1 MLIPDRM
8 GVMILGEA
16 SLFPQAMMPLFI
28 FEPRYRSMLA
38 ESLQTHRMFC
48 MAMQRMD
55 AVRESPTRIATLGL
69 VRASVQNPNGTSN
82 LVLQG
87 LIRVRLGKIVQTR
100 PFRKHLITPIKDTPE
115 RSPEIEALLGRSLDL
130 VEARLRQDQP
140 VPLDLIRQLAGGGQ
154 RLPETR
160 VEDCIRALR
169 AIREPGRYADLVAAL
184 LLPNPMARQM
194 ILEAVDPEYRLRQ
207 LVVFLLAEVNRA
219 AKGDGDDESL
229 GADGGIGEDE

>member
-28 FEPRYRSMLA
+28 FEPRYRAMLS
-38 ESLQTHRMFC
+38 ESLETHRMFC
-48 MAMQRMD
+48 LAMQRID
-55 AVRESPTRIATLGL
+55 AVRESPGRIATLGL
-69 VRASVQNPNGTSN
+69 VRASVRNPNGTSN

-100 PFRKHLITPIKDTPE
+100 PYRKHLITPVKEAPDLTPGLKE
-115 RSPEIEALLGRSLDL
+115 LLRRSMDL

-154 RLPETR
+154 RRPETR
-160 VEDCIRALR
+160 VEDCLRALER
-169 AIREPGRYADLVAAL
+169 IANPGRFIDLIAAL
-184 LLPNPMARQM
+184 LLPNPVARQV
-194 ILEAVDPEYRLRQ
+194 ILETVDTEDRLRH
-207 LVVFLLAEVNRA
+207 LIVFLAAEVN
-219 AKGDGDDESL
+219 G
-229 GADGGIGEDE
+229 GASGGGEA

>member
-8 GVMILGEA
+8 GVMILGEG

-28 FEPRYRSMLA
+28 YEPRYRDMLS
-38 ESLQTHRMFC
+38 ESLATHRMFC
-48 MAMQRMD
+48 LAMQRMD
-55 AVRESPTRIATLGL
+55 AIRESPSRIATLGL
-69 VRASVQNPNGTSN
+69 VRASVKNSNGTSN

-87 LIRVRLGKIVQTR
+87 LIRVRLGKIVQTKPYR
-100 PFRKHLITPIKDTPE
+100 QHLITPLKETSE

-140 VPLDLIRQLAGGGQ
+140 VPLELIRQLAGGGQ

-160 VEDCIRALR
+160 VEDCLEALK

-194 ILEAVDPEYRLRQ
+194 ILEAVDPEHRLRQ
-207 LVVFLLAEVNRA
+207 LVVFLLAEANRA
-219 AKGDGDDESL
+219 AQGGGDDDFL
-229 GADGGIGEDE
+229 GADPGDEGDE

>member
-28 FEPRYRSMLA
+28 FEPRYRAMLA
-38 ESLQTHRMFC
+38 ESLESHRMFC
-48 MAMQRMD
+48 MAMQRVD

-100 PFRKHLITPIKDTPE
+100 PYRKHLITPVKEDRG
-115 RSPEIEALLGRSLDL
+115 RSPGIEALLQRNLEL

-140 VPLDLIRQLAGGGQ
+140 VPLDLIRQLAAGGP

-160 VEDCIRALR
+160 VEDCIRAL
-169 AIREPGRYADLVAAL
+169 AGIREPGRFADLVAAL
-184 LLPNPMARQM
+184 LLPNPVGRQV
-194 ILEAVDPEYRLRQ
+194 ILQTVDPEERLQQ
-207 LVVFLLAEVNRA
+207 LMVFLLAEVDQA
-219 AKGDGDDESL
+219 EAGGVDPGEVDE
-229 GADGGIGEDE
+229 

>member
-28 FEPRYRSMLA
+28 FEPRYRDMLA
-38 ESLQTHRMFC
+38 ESLDTHRMFC
-48 MAMQRMD
+48 LAMQRLD
-55 AVRESPTRIATLGL
+55 AVRESPSRIATLGL

-87 LIRVRLGKIVQTR
+87 LIRVKLGKIVQTR
-100 PFRKHLITPIKDTPE
+100 PFRKHLITPVKEAQD
-115 RSPEIEALLGRSLDL
+115 RSPEIDQLLGRSLDL

-160 VEDCIRALR
+160 VEDCIRALK
-169 AIREPGRYADLVAAL
+169 AIREPGRFADLVAAL
-184 LLPNPMARQM
+184 LLPNPIARQM
-194 ILEAVDPEYRLRQ
+194 ILEAVDTENRLRQ
-207 LVVFLLAEVNRA
+207 LVVFLLAEVNQA
-219 AKGDGDDESL
+219 AQGEGDE
-229 GADGGIGEDE
+229 